1 MLQNRKKIVQIA
13 IICVLFLA
21 LSAYVEATE
30 HKVDEGNRVIRASP
44 GEHGQS
50 LELQLDAEDV
60 LQDYNYKVE
69 IPAQAVTEDEAAQ
82 YFEQAKKEI
91 DDNFFDQG
99 DCAEHVSHAVR
110 MEDRYAGRMVSAKWS
125 FDSYQYIDIDGKI
138 RKDHI
143 VSNAIV
149 QATALLSC
157 GVYEQEYVFSFVVVP
172 PKLTKEEQLLNDV
185 ASAVSV
191 EGEKQGETYFQ
202 LPQKVDGVALKW
214 EEPKRHLLVKV
225 LFFEII
231 IVILLYFV
239 EQEKKKTKEK
249 ERQDQMQLDYAEFVN
264 KLLILLGSGM
274 SLKQSMNRISARY
287 LDKRQKNQTQ
297 KRYLY
302 EELLITN
309 YEMED
314 GESERQAYQKFG
326 ERIGLSCYNRL
337 MRILIQNL
345 RTGNRGLCELLG
357 QEAAVA
363 LEERKAL
370 ARKLGEEAGTKMLL
384 PLIMMLGIVIA
395 IIMVPAMQL
404 FAV

>member
-1 MLQNRKKIVQIA
+1 
-13 IICVLFLA
+13 
-21 LSAYVEATE
+21 
-30 HKVDEGNRVIRASP
+30 
-44 GEHGQS
+44 
-50 LELQLDAEDV
+50 
-60 LQDYNYKVE
+60 
-69 IPAQAVTEDEAAQ
+69 
-82 YFEQAKKEI
+82 
-91 DDNFFDQG
+91 
-99 DCAEHVSHAVR
+99 
-110 MEDRYAGRMVSAKWS
+110 
-125 FDSYQYIDIDGKI
+125 
-138 RKDHI
+138 
-143 VSNAIV
+143 
-149 QATALLSC
+149 
-157 GVYEQEYVFSFVVVP
+157 
-172 PKLTKEEQLLNDV
+172 
-185 ASAVSV
+185 
-191 EGEKQGETYFQ
+191 
-202 LPQKVDGVALKW
+202 
-214 EEPKRHLLVKV
+214 
-225 LFFEII
+225 
-231 IVILLYFV
+231 
-239 EQEKKKTKEK
+239 
-249 ERQDQMQLDYAEFVN
+249 MQLDYAEFVN

-395 IIMVPAMQL
+395 IIMVPAIQS
-404 FAV
+404 FNA